1 MIFVCLLFLAYF
13 DAKFDM
19 KKKVEDILETVGFKE
34 KRART
39 MDVDDFLK

>member
-1 MIFVCLLFLAYF
+1 
-13 DAKFDM
+13 M